1 MAEKEQT
8 KTTTQSARISDLEGK
23 LGQAMQVIEGLQ
35 SRLSLL
41 DYQAEAI
48 EMARKVDPN
57 ECIKRAREIVEKNRS
72 LESASDKR
80 YTWEITRP
88 DVYKS
93 MYHHT
98 DEGNRNA
105 AIREWEE
112 RVGTKL
118 VTNRHKESENDTFNL
133 INDKLKDS

>member
-1 MAEKEQT
+1 MAEKEVT
-8 KTTTQSARISDLEGK
+8 KAPSQSVRIAELEGK
-23 LGQAMQVIEGLQ
+23 LGEALQVIDGLQ

-57 ECIKRAREIVEKNRS
+57 ECIKRARQIVEQNRS
-72 LESASDKR
+72 LELSSEKR

-93 MYHHT
+93 MYYHT

-112 RVGTKL
+112 RLGTKL
-118 VTNRHKESENDTFNL
+118 VTNRHKETENDTFQL
-133 INDKLKDS
+133 VHDKLADA